1 MKFDLKNIGSIKE
14 ASIKVN
20 GLTVIAGENNIG
32 KSAIGKAIFCLM
44 KNGISTTEE
53 LYYLIQSV
61 FNGEINNKNNH
72 AAAQGFSSKVVKFL
86 TSQFTPVYPSLP
98 RELGENSGRTRGELG
113 ENSGRTRG

>member
-1 MKFDLKNIGSIKE
+1 
-14 ASIKVN
+14 
-20 GLTVIAGENNIG
+20 VIAGENNIG

-98 RELGENSGRTRGELG
+98 QFTPRTRGELG
-113 ENSGRTRG
+113 ENSGRTRGELGVRRVAHFSL

>member
-1 MKFDLKNIGSIKE
+1 
-14 ASIKVN
+14 
-20 GLTVIAGENNIG
+20 VIAGENNIG

-113 ENSGRTRG
+113 VRRVAHFSL